1 MLRIQTF
8 PHQVFSA
15 KLFNGKTSSQQLEKV
30 TILVSFLL
38 NFVCILP
45 HSLTG
50 YKLTAGHI
58 QVTGLLI
65 KWEECQ
71 VHPTGADQGHSAK
84 KFK

>member
-15 KLFNGKTSSQQLEKV
+15 KLFNGKTSSQQLVKV
-30 TILVSFLL
+30 TILFHFWL
-38 NFVCILP
+38 NFVCISPNRLK
-45 HSLTG
+45 G
-50 YKLTAGHI
+50 YKLTAGHV

-71 VHPTGADQGHSAK
+71 VHPTGAD
-84 KFK
+84 